1 MSDLY
6 TLSQKRIL
14 SAIKYEFIKLNDY
27 NSDYS
32 KVQAAYEAPMEPL
45 SQDVYDALLNES
57 WT

>member
-6 TLSQKRIL
+6 TPSQKRIL

-57 WT
+57 